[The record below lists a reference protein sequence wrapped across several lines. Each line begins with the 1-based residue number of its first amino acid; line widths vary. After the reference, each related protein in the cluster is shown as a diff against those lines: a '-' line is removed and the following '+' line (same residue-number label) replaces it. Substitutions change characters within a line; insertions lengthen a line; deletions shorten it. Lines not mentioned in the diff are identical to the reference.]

1 MTMNATQVSMNVKGV
16 NKTGKVFKEIS
27 ASALRVGK
35 AAALFGAAAAG
46 SAAVAFAA
54 TAKSLGRLSDVAMQA
69 STSTKELT
77 KLSSAM
83 GVLGI
88 KSQTPEALAMAFQ
101 RMTKSIGETGV
112 GGFKKAIAAI
122 AQMETAEKRSAA
134 AMAVFGKSGL
144 DFMPLIEGA
153 AKDGVSALE
162 DVMAGMPGISDAA
175 AQAGDAVSD
184 AMGIMTDGTKALWS
198 EAVGAVARM
207 FDSQFA
213 GGIREAAMKANAYIE
228 YYTKAGWI
236 YAKTFFNAWAATNE
250 GIVGGFKNAC
260 NNMLAIAGGFVVAVF
275 KTVAAPLRKA
285 FESVAN
291 GWIYL
296 YKRVFEGKESA
307 DMFVES
313 ALAIGGS
320 VADYMKEPWQE
331 LATFVREDLKWF
343 PDGTSID
350 LGGLRK
356 NLEEQLAAAT
366 KAAAAVSRAAV
377 GTAAVESAEDTA
389 GKVREAM
396 KAAKSEFMDAGSYKA
411 ATMSIRADYGKSADK
426 TVRAVNAVKAVNEKI
441 QKATEATAKMLSDL
455 YTS

>member
-16 NKTGKVFKEIS
+16 NRTGKVFREIA
-27 ASALRVGK
+27 ASAASVGK

-54 TAKSLGRLSDVAMQA
+54 TAKSLGHLSDVAMQA
-69 STSTKELT
+69 STSTNELT

-122 AQMETAEKRSAA
+122 SQMETAEERSAA

-153 AKDGVSALE
+153 AKNGISALE

-175 AQAGDAVSD
+175 ANAGDAVAD
-184 AMGIMTDGTKALWS
+184 AMQTMTDGTKALWS
-198 EAVGAVARM
+198 EAVGEVARM
-207 FDSQFA
+207 FDSHFA
-213 GGIREAAMKANAYIE
+213 GGIREAAMKANAYVE
-228 YYTKAGWI
+228 YYVTMFWRSCVATFENIQKAYTALSADWGE
-236 YAKTFFNAWAATNE
+236 TFAQTFRFLWDSFKSFGRFLWEEVKNIGAVVRDFLKEIWNGLSGE
-250 GIVGGFKNAC
+250 GFSWENVVKNA
-260 NNMLAIAGGFVVAVF
+260 NFAEVGRRFADEIRGNMSKINIFDGVEWSEVEMGDAVQ
-275 KTVAAPLRKA
+275 KL
-285 FESVAN
+285 
-291 GWIYL
+291 
-296 YKRVFEGKESA
+296 EGK
-307 DMFVES
+307 
-313 ALAIGGS
+313 
-320 VADYMKEPWQE
+320 
-331 LATFVREDLKWF
+331 LAT
-343 PDGTSID
+343 
-350 LGGLRK
+350 
-356 NLEEQLAAAT
+356 AT

-377 GTAAVESAEDTA
+377 GTVARESAEDTA

-411 ATMSIRADYGKSADK
+411 ATMSIRSDYGKSSDK
-426 TVRAVNAVKAVNEKI
+426 TVKSVNAVKAVNEKI
-441 QKATEATAKMLSDL
+441 AAAAEKIAGNMPVIEGVAG
-455 YTS
+455 